1 MFSNTAASLRAAAIQ
16 SENKAEQAMAN
27 AQARQMMAQKQNEL
41 AKELEAAETIAL
53 LEKDSISAQLFYQK
67 ANSDY
72 RASVYELEKARALVG
87 AATKRVAAAE
97 ELRQS
102 ASKDYSQS
110 RARINS
116 MKSSLKKGCSSD

>member
-1 MFSNTAASLRAAAIQ
+1 MFNRSAASLRATAIQ
-16 SENKAEQAMAN
+16 LESKAEQTLVK
-27 AQARQMMAQKQNEL
+27 AQAQQMMAQKQNEL
-41 AKELEAAETIAL
+41 AKELEAAEAITL

-72 RASVYELEKARALVG
+72 CTSVHELEKAQALVG

>member
-1 MFSNTAASLRAAAIQ
+1 MFNRSAASLRAAAIQ
-16 SENKAEQAMAN
+16 SENKAEQALAK

-41 AKELEAAETIAL
+41 ATSLEAAETIAL
-53 LEKDSISAQLFYQK
+53 LEKDAISAHLFYQK

-72 RASVYELEKARALVG
+72 RTSVHELEKARALVG
-87 AATKRVAAAE
+87 AATKHVAAAE

-110 RARINS
+110 RARFHS

>member
-41 AKELEAAETIAL
+41 AKELEAAEAVAL
-53 LEKDSISAQLFYQK
+53 LEKESISAQLLYQK

-72 RASVYELEKARALVG
+72 RTSVYELEKAQALVG
-87 AATKRVAAAE
+87 AATKRVATAS